1 MNTIKL
7 IAQRELWVTVKRKAY
22 LFMIFGIPV
31 LYAVLIA
38 VVVLVTASSA
48 TKIRPRVVALVDS
61 SGVVDTNVLRSLE
74 QQSKETGA
82 LSDEAV
88 DALNTRLSQLTPAT
102 RALTE
107 ETFSGFRGTIALLMM
122 TDADSAREATR
133 RGDLEGALLV
143 SGDYLNNGRVWSYS
157 QTRSVLEDGEGPAER
172 LMRQTLTLSL
182 LQDQNLD
189 PVIQNR
195 ILRPMY
201 LTMHEVTER
210 GGEFEESG
218 DASEIRKFALPY
230 IFSLLLMFSIM
241 MGGGFLL
248 QGVAE
253 EKENRVI
260 EVLLSSV
267 TPNNLMAGK
276 VLGLGTAALVQV
288 LIWLGMVFVG
298 LTMASQSFMP
308 DFEVP
313 LDLFFICLGYFLV
326 GFLMISS
333 LMAGVGSLGNT
344 LKESQQLSMWFTM
357 PTVAPLVLMM
367 AILAEPN
374 GLLARIFS
382 YFPLTTPV
390 TMMLRL
396 PSGQVPWWEVPLT
409 FVILIVSVFL
419 ALRLGAKLF
428 RLGSLMYGKRPTVP
442 EIWRWLRQA

>member
-1 MNTIKL
+1 MNTIML
-7 IAQRELWVTVKRKAY
+7 IAQRELWVTIKRKAY

-31 LYAVLIA
+31 LYTAMIG
-38 VVVLVTASSA
+38 VVVLVTARTA
-48 TKIRPRVVALVDS
+48 NKIRPRVVALVDS
-61 SGVVDTNVLRSLE
+61 SGVVNTDVLRSLE
-74 QQSKETGA
+74 QQSKDEGV

-102 RALTE
+102 RALTK
-107 ETFSGFRGTIALLMM
+107 ETFSGFRGTIAILMM

-157 QTRSVLEDGEGPAER
+157 QTRFFLEDGEGPAER

-195 ILRPMY
+195 ILSPMY

-230 IFSLLLMFSIM
+230 IFSLLLMVSIM

-267 TPNNLMAGK
+267 TPNDLMAGK
-276 VLGLGTAALVQV
+276 VLGLGTAALIQI

-298 LTMASQSFMP
+298 LTLASQSFMP

-333 LMAGVGSLGNT
+333 LMVGVGSLGNT

-357 PTVAPLVLMM
+357 PVVAPLVLMM
-367 AILAEPN
+367 AILTEPN
-374 GLLARIFS
+374 GLIARIFS

-390 TMMLRL
+390 TMMIRL

-409 FVILIVSVFL
+409 FMILIISVFL
-419 ALRLGAKLF
+419 AIRLGAKLF

-442 EIWRWLRQA
+442 EIWRWLREA

>member
-1 MNTIKL
+1 MNTVML

-31 LYAVLIA
+31 LYGVMIG
-38 VVVLVTASSA
+38 VVVLVTARSA
-48 TKIRPRVVALVDS
+48 TKIRPRVVAVVDS

-74 QQSKETGA
+74 QQSQDAGV
-82 LSDEAV
+82 LSDEAIE
-88 DALNTRLSQLTPAT
+88 ALNTRLSQLTPAT
-102 RALTE
+102 LTLTE
-107 ETFSGFRGTIALLMM
+107 ETFSGFRGTVALLMM
-122 TDADSAREATR
+122 TDADSAKEATR

-143 SGDYLNNGRVWSYS
+143 SGDYLNNGRVWGYT

-189 PVIQNR
+189 PVIQAR
-195 ILRPMY
+195 ILRPMN
-201 LTMHEVTER
+201 LRMFEITER
-210 GGEFEESG
+210 GENFAESG

-230 IFSLLLMFSIM
+230 IFSILLMVSIM

-267 TPNNLMAGK
+267 TPNDLMAGK
-276 VLGLGTAALVQV
+276 VLGLGTAALVQII
-288 LIWLGMVFVG
+288 IWLGMVFVG
-298 LTMASQSFMP
+298 LTLASQSFMP

-344 LKESQQLSMWFTM
+344 MKESQQLSMWFTM
-357 PTVAPLVLMM
+357 PIVIPLILMM
-367 AILAEPN
+367 AILDEPN
-374 GLLARIFS
+374 GLISRLFT

-409 FVILIVSVFL
+409 FLILIISVFL
-419 ALRLGAKLF
+419 ALRLGGKLF